1 MLMKALVVDDS
12 KAIRS
17 IIGKHLKGLGFEV
30 VEAESGV
37 EALVQLKKMGGADIA
52 LLDWNMPEM
61 DGFEFLR
68 RVRTDPEFSEL
79 RVMMVTTES
88 EMSQVAKAL
97 EAGTSE
103 YLMKPFTKEAL
114 LEKLVLLGL
123 DPGEAAA

>member
-1 MLMKALVVDDS
+1 MKALIVDDS

-17 IIGKHLKGLGFEV
+17 IIGKHLKALGFEV
-30 VEAESGV
+30 VEADSGID
-37 EALVQLKKMGGADIA
+37 ALVQLKKMGGADIA

-68 RVRTDPEFSEL
+68 RVRADAEFSEL

-88 EMSQVAKAL
+88 EMTQVARAL
-97 EAGTSE
+97 EAGANE

-114 LEKLVLLGL
+114 FEKLVLLGL

>member
-1 MLMKALVVDDS
+1 MKALVVDDS

-17 IIGKHLKGLGFEV
+17 IITKHLKALGFEV
-30 VEAESGV
+30 VEADSGIV
-37 EALVQLKKMGGADIA
+37 ALVQLKKMGGADIA

-68 RVRTDPEFSEL
+68 RVREDAEFSEL

-97 EAGTSE
+97 EAGANE

-114 LEKLVLLGL
+114 VEKLVLLGL

>member
-1 MLMKALVVDDS
+1 MKALIVDDS

-17 IIGKHLKGLGFEV
+17 IIGKHLRALGFEV
-30 VEAESGV
+30 VEAVSGI

-68 RVRTDPEFSEL
+68 RVREDAEFSDL

-97 EAGTSE
+97 EAGANE

>member
-1 MLMKALVVDDS
+1 MKALVVDDS

-17 IIGKHLKGLGFEV
+17 IISKHLKALAFEV
-30 VEAESGV
+30 TEADSGI
-37 EALVQLKKMGGADIA
+37 EALRQLKKMGGADIA

-68 RVRTDPEFSEL
+68 RVRQDAEFSDL
-79 RVMMVTTES
+79 LVMMVTTES
-88 EMSQVAKAL
+88 EMSQVTKAL
-97 EAGTSE
+97 EAGANE

>member
-1 MLMKALVVDDS
+1 MKALVVDDS

-17 IIGKHLKGLGFEV
+17 IISKHLNALGFEV
-30 VEAESGV
+30 VEAVSGV

-68 RVRTDPEFSEL
+68 RVRADADFSDL
-79 RVMMVTTES
+79 VVMMVTTES

-97 EAGTSE
+97 EAGANE

-114 LEKLVLLGL
+114 QEKLVLLGL

>member
-1 MLMKALVVDDS
+1 MKALIVDDS

-17 IIGKHLKGLGFEV
+17 IIGKHLRALGFDV
-30 VEAESGV
+30 VEAVSGI

-68 RVRTDPEFSEL
+68 RVREDAEFSDL
-79 RVMMVTTES
+79 LVMMVTTES

-97 EAGTSE
+97 EAGANE
-103 YLMKPFTKEAL
+103 YLMKTFTKEAL
-114 LEKLVLLGL
+114 FEKLVLLGL

>member
-1 MLMKALVVDDS
+1 MKALVIDDS

-30 VEAESGV
+30 VEADSGV

-52 LLDWNMPEM
+52 LLDWNMPQM

-68 RVRTDPEFSEL
+68 RVRSDPDFSEL

-97 EAGTSE
+97 EAGASE

>member
-1 MLMKALVVDDS
+1 MKALVVDDS

-17 IIGKHLKGLGFEV
+17 IIGKHLKSLGFEV
-30 VEAESGV
+30 VEADSGV

-68 RVRTDPEFSEL
+68 RVRQDDEFSDL

-97 EAGTSE
+97 DAGANE

>member
-1 MLMKALVVDDS
+1 MKALVVDDS

-17 IIGKHLKGLGFEV
+17 IISKHLKALGFDV
-30 VEAESGV
+30 TEAVSGV

-68 RVRTDPEFSEL
+68 RVREDAEFSDL
-79 RVMMVTTES
+79 LVMMVTTES
-88 EMSQVAKAL
+88 EMSQVNKAL
-97 EAGTSE
+97 EAGANE

>member
-1 MLMKALVVDDS
+1 MKALVVDDS

-17 IIGKHLKGLGFEV
+17 IIGKHLRALAFEV
-30 VEAESGV
+30 VEADSGI

-68 RVRTDPEFSEL
+68 RVRADAEFSEL

-88 EMSQVAKAL
+88 EMSQVARAL
-97 EAGTSE
+97 EAGANE

-114 LEKLVLLGL
+114 IEKLVLLGL

>member
-1 MLMKALVVDDS
+1 MKALVVDDS

-17 IIGKHLKGLGFEV
+17 IIGKHLKALGFEV
-30 VEAESGV
+30 FEADSGV
-37 EALVQLKKMGGADIA
+37 DALMQLKKMGGADIV

-61 DGFEFLR
+61 DGFEFLS
-68 RVRTDPEFSEL
+68 RVRADDEFSEL

-97 EAGTSE
+97 EAGANE
-103 YLMKPFTKEAL
+103 YLMKPFTKEGL

>member
-1 MLMKALVVDDS
+1 MKALVVDDS

-17 IIGKHLKGLGFEV
+17 IITKHLKALSFEV
-30 VEAESGV
+30 VEAVSGV
-37 EALVQLKKMGGADIA
+37 EALVKLKKMGGADIA

-68 RVRTDPEFSEL
+68 RVRSDAEFSDL
-79 RVMMVTTES
+79 VVMMVTTES

-97 EAGTSE
+97 EAGANE

-114 LEKLVLLGL
+114 QEKLVLLGL

>member
-1 MLMKALVVDDS
+1 MKALVVDDS

-17 IIGKHLKGLGFEV
+17 IIIKHLTALGFDV
-30 VEAESGV
+30 VEADSGV
-37 EALVQLKKMGGADIA
+37 DALVQLKKMGGADIA

-68 RVRTDPEFSEL
+68 RVREDAEFSDL

-88 EMSQVAKAL
+88 EMSQVTKAL
-97 EAGTSE
+97 EAGANE

>member
-1 MLMKALVVDDS
+1 MKALVVDDS

-17 IIGKHLKGLGFEV
+17 IICKHLKALGFEI
-30 VEAESGV
+30 VEADSGV

-68 RVRTDPEFSEL
+68 RVRADAEFSEL
-79 RVMMVTTES
+79 RIMMVTTES
-88 EMSQVAKAL
+88 EMTQVAKAL
-97 EAGTSE
+97 EAGAKE
-103 YLMKPFTKEAL
+103 YLMKPFTREAL

>member
-1 MLMKALVVDDS
+1 MKALVVDDS

-17 IIGKHLKGLGFEV
+17 IIGKHLKALGFEV
-30 VEAESGV
+30 VEADSGID
-37 EALVQLKKMGGADIA
+37 ALVQLKKMGGADIA

-68 RVRTDPEFSEL
+68 RVRADAEFSEL

-88 EMSQVAKAL
+88 EMTQVARAL
-97 EAGTSE
+97 EAGANE

-114 LEKLVLLGL
+114 YEKLVLLGL

>member
-1 MLMKALVVDDS
+1 MKALVVDDS

-17 IIGKHLKGLGFEV
+17 IISKHLKALGFEV
-30 VEAESGV
+30 VEAVSGV

-68 RVRTDPEFSEL
+68 RVRGDEEFSEL
-79 RVMMVTTES
+79 RIMMVTTES
-88 EMSQVAKAL
+88 EMTQVAKAL
-97 EAGTSE
+97 EAGANE

-114 LEKLVLLGL
+114 IEKLVLLGL

>member
-1 MLMKALVVDDS
+1 MKALVVDDS

-17 IIGKHLKGLGFEV
+17 IISKHLKALSFEV
-30 VEAESGV
+30 TEAVSGV

-68 RVRTDPEFSEL
+68 RVRADAEFSDML
-79 RVMMVTTES
+79 VMMVTTES
-88 EMSQVAKAL
+88 EMSQVTKAL
-97 EAGTSE
+97 EAGASE

>member
-1 MLMKALVVDDS
+1 MKALVVDDS

-52 LLDWNMPEM
+52 LLDWNMPQM

-68 RVRTDPEFSEL
+68 RVRSDADFSEL

-97 EAGTSE
+97 EAGASE

>member
-1 MLMKALVVDDS
+1 MKALIVDDS

-17 IIGKHLKGLGFEV
+17 IIGKHLKALGFDV
-30 VEAESGV
+30 FEAVSGI

-68 RVRTDPEFSEL
+68 RVRSDTEFSDL

-88 EMSQVAKAL
+88 EMSQVARAL
-97 EAGTSE
+97 EAGANE

-114 LEKLVLLGL
+114 VEKLVLLGL

>member
-1 MLMKALVVDDS
+1 MKALVVDDS

-17 IIGKHLKGLGFEV
+17 IIGKHLKALGFEV
-30 VEAESGV
+30 VEADSGID
-37 EALVQLKKMGGADIA
+37 ALVALKKMGGADIA

-68 RVRTDPEFSEL
+68 RVRADAEFSEL

-88 EMSQVAKAL
+88 EMTQVARAL
-97 EAGTSE
+97 EAGANE

-114 LEKLVLLGL
+114 YEKLVLLGL

>member
-1 MLMKALVVDDS
+1 MKALIVDDS

-17 IIGKHLKGLGFEV
+17 IIGKHLKALGFEV
-30 VEAESGV
+30 VEAVSGV

-61 DGFEFLR
+61 DGFEFLS
-68 RVRTDPEFSEL
+68 RVRADAEFSDL

-88 EMSQVAKAL
+88 EMTQVAKAL
-97 EAGTSE
+97 EAGANE

-114 LEKLVLLGL
+114 FEKLVLLGL

>member
-1 MLMKALVVDDS
+1 MKALIVDDS

-30 VEAESGV
+30 VEAVSGV

-68 RVRTDPEFSEL
+68 RVRSDPDFSEL

-97 EAGTSE
+97 EAGASE
-103 YLMKPFTKEAL
+103 YLMKPFTREAL

>member
-1 MLMKALVVDDS
+1 MKALVVDDS

-17 IIGKHLKGLGFEV
+17 IIAKHLKALAFDV
-30 VEAESGV
+30 VEADSGV
-37 EALVQLKKMGGADIA
+37 AALVQLKKMGGADIA

-68 RVRTDPEFSEL
+68 RVREDPEFADL

-88 EMSQVAKAL
+88 EMSQVTRAL
-97 EAGTSE
+97 EAGANE

>member
-1 MLMKALVVDDS
+1 MKALIVDDS

-17 IIGKHLKGLGFEV
+17 IIGKHLRALGFDV
-30 VEAESGV
+30 VEAVSGI

-68 RVRTDPEFSEL
+68 RVRSDAEFSDL

-97 EAGTSE
+97 EAGANE

-114 LEKLVLLGL
+114 FEKLVLLGL